1 MDPRLLLSVTFSGAA
16 FALIGLAVRFGAP
29 RGVDSL
35 HVAVIG
41 MLGGV
46 LFFAPDAARILAGG
60 SIPPSVWLLGL
71 AAGLTQYAA
80 VRLIKTALRMG
91 PLTPLWCAQM
101 LAFVPVILYAGFFLG
116 ERILPVHVAA
126 LILASLSILFAAL
139 NQDPAPAQSV
149 GSQVRPRSVWL
160 YAAVLAGA
168 LILNS
173 IANISVKALAS
184 TAAPGGSQLQVYGGL
199 FYLMMYLLIWLGSAA
214 ELLIARRQPASW
226 ALMLVLGLAAGLGSV
241 TGVVTIRIGMTL
253 PAAVSFT
260 LSSTTSILCA
270 ALAGALLFGE
280 RRTRWW
286 WATVACGAGVILV
299 ANSADLLK
307 LLP

>member
-35 HVAVIG
+35 HVAVFG

-46 LFFAPDAARILAGG
+46 LFFAPDTARILASG
-60 SIPPSVWLLGL
+60 SIPPRVWLLGL

-101 LAFVPVILYAGFFLG
+101 LAFVPVIVYSGFFLG
-116 ERILPVHVAA
+116 ERILPVHLAA
-126 LILASLSILFAAL
+126 LVLASLSILFAAL
-139 NQDPAPAQSV
+139 NQEPPPEGTQA
-149 GSQVRPRSVWL
+149 RPHSIWL

-173 IANISVKALAS
+173 IANISVKELAS

-199 FYLMMYLLIWLGSAA
+199 FYLLMYLLICLGSTA
-214 ELLIARRQPASW
+214 ELLIARRKPASW
-226 ALMLVLGLAAGLGSV
+226 TLMLVLGLVAGLGSV

-270 ALAGALLFGE
+270 ALAGTLLFGE
-280 RRTRWW
+280 KRTRWW

-307 LLP
+307 LLA